1 MTIDAE
7 FLKNYLIAN
16 RGGSEDDVVLLNMM
30 SGGKP
35 HLDSTTEPREYRAP
49 GEYCSESAFAT
60 DSLAARMMGS
70 WDAEVGRPIPEK
82 ASESYRQSYARE
94 RERMALGNAKQSII

>member
-1 MTIDAE
+1 MTIDHE

-16 RGGSEDDVVLLNMM
+16 RGGSEDDVVMLNMM
-30 SGGKP
+30 TGGKP
-35 HLDSTTEPREYRAP
+35 ILHSTTEPRVYRASS
-49 GEYCSESAFAT
+49 EYCSESAFAT
-60 DSLAARMMGS
+60 DSLAARMMGT

-94 RERMALGNAKQSII
+94 RERMASENAKH

>member
-7 FLKNYLIAN
+7 YLKNYFEAN
-16 RGGSEDDVVLLNMM
+16 HADPEDGYVLLNMM

-35 HLDSTTEPREYRAP
+35 ILHSTTEPREYRAP

-60 DSLAARMMGS
+60 DCLAAAMMGA

-82 ASESYRQSYARE
+82 ASERYRQSYARE
-94 RERMALGNAKQSII
+94 RERMALENAKH

>member
-82 ASESYRQSYARE
+82 ASEPYRQSYARE
-94 RERMALGNAKQSII
+94 RERMALENAEH